1 MNYNHV
7 NFNYNKTNSNNNK
20 YKFNKSTWTNTT
32 SIVPISSRNAFKLVN
47 SAPNYSVGSVAK
59 TSTAMKSSG
68 GVVVPTVPAVA
79 LLQST
84 SNKLDELLN
93 RCRSIGTTG
102 GAIVASTAKSLINRV
117 QDASNT
123 NTRPMPSNS
132 SFKPPVY
139 ATRSSV
145 SAKQF
150 ALTSYVSSFNPIIPL
165 VSSSNVVSNPS
176 VFSKVN
182 YSKCHVNHSERYFCL
197 FEAFKLTIHSFLF
210 QSDHLK

>member
-7 NFNYNKTNSNNNK
+7 NFNYNNTNSNNNK
-20 YKFNKSTWTNTT
+20 YKFNKSTWTNTS
-32 SIVPISSRNAFKLVN
+32 SIGPISSRNAFKLVN

-59 TSTAMKSSG
+59 TSTTVKSSG

-102 GAIVASTAKSLINRV
+102 GAIVTSTVTSTSKSLINRV
-117 QDASNT
+117 QDATIT
-123 NTRPMPSNS
+123 NTRLVPSNS
-132 SFKPPVY
+132 PYKPPVY
-139 ATRSSV
+139 STRSTS

-150 ALTSYVSSFNPIIPL
+150 ALTSYVPSFNPLIPL
-165 VSSSNVVSNPS
+165 VSSSNVVSNS
-176 VFSKVN
+176 SLFSKVN
-182 YSKCHVNHSERYFCL
+182 YTNSHVNHSERYFVCL
-197 FEAFKLTIHSFLF
+197 NSFF
-210 QSDHLK
+210 SVSKRFHLK